1 MSASLALAAAATLA
15 AAALARERRGQ
26 GSRSWGE
33 RGWTSRPTLIG
44 TNWSD
49 RVSARERMRHL
60 MREMKPT
67 EQDLAFQFAEIEPR
81 WLARWLRSYGEG
93 HLVEGAPS
101 AEELARDVESELDPS
116 HALEMLTPKGVTA
129 FNLAATDWAHRR
141 GEKPPSVEFS
151 NPKLLKDVWL
161 IHHSR
166 SGDLAQEGFRFG
178 VPSPSHLAYTG
189 GGHNFAGQEPGYNFA
204 YLPADRDNY
213 GIDRRGHATYGDY
226 VYAFFV
232 PWAIY
237 AWHYGD
243 KEPQVIFWGPSAR
256 NIVEL
261 KEQQVSTE
269 DGLED
274 RWVVSGLD
282 ADGREGR
289 TISAESASD
298 LVDWL
303 EDNWDQYRPVL
314 GQELDRLRRRAQRG
328 WSYEATGQR
337 EFRVPWSDEPRRQT
351 VYTDVYR
358 GPGKGTARHKK
369 GW

>member
-15 AAALARERRGQ
+15 AAALVRERRGQ
-26 GSRSWGE
+26 GSRSWGGRE
-33 RGWTSRPTLIG
+33 RSTLIG

-49 RVSARERMRHL
+49 QASAHQQMRYL

-67 EQDLAFQFAEIEPR
+67 EQELAFQFAEIEPR
-81 WLARWLRSYGEG
+81 WLARWLRSCGEG
-93 HLVEGAPS
+93 HLAEDAPS
-101 AEELARDVESELDPS
+101 AEELAQDVESELEPS
-116 HALEMLTPKGVTA
+116 HALEMLTPKGVEA
-129 FNLAATDWAHRR
+129 FNEAAGRWAERR
-141 GEKPPSVEFS
+141 GEMPPSQMFS
-151 NPKLLKDVWL
+151 DPKLLKDVWL

-166 SGDLAQEGFRFG
+166 SSDLAQEGFRFG
-178 VPSPSHLAYTG
+178 VPGPSHLAYTG
-189 GGHNFAGQEPGYNFA
+189 GGHNYAGQEPGYNFA
-204 YLPADRDNY
+204 YLPGDRDNY
-213 GIDRRGHATYGDY
+213 GVDRRGDAKYGSH

-232 PWAIY
+232 PWAIS

-243 KEPQVIFWGPSAR
+243 EEPQVIFWGPSAR
-256 NIVEL
+256 NIVKLE
-261 KEQQVSTE
+261 EQQVSTE
-269 DGLED
+269 DGLET

-282 ADGREGR
+282 GDGREGR

-303 EDNWDQYRPVL
+303 EANWDQYRPVL

-358 GPGKGTARHKK
+358 GPGKGTARQKK

>member
-1 MSASLALAAAATLA
+1 MSASLALAAAAPLA
-15 AAALARERRGQ
+15 AAALARGRRGE

-33 RGWTSRPTLIG
+33 RGRAPRSTLIG
-44 TNWSD
+44 TTWSD
-49 RVSARERMRHL
+49 GMSARERMQYL

-67 EQDLAFQFAEIEPR
+67 EQDLAFQYAEIEPR

-101 AEELARDVESELDPS
+101 AEELAQDVESELEPS
-116 HALEMLTPKGVTA
+116 HALGMLSPEGVEA
-129 FNLAATDWAHRR
+129 FNEAAGSWAERR
-141 GEKPPSVEFS
+141 GEMPPSQVFS
-151 NPKLLKDVWL
+151 DLKLIRNVWL

-166 SGDLAQEGFRFG
+166 SSDLAEEGFRFG
-178 VPSPSHLAYTG
+178 VPGPSHLAYTG
-189 GGHNFAGQEPGYNFA
+189 GGHNYAGQEPGYNFA
-204 YLPADRDNY
+204 YLPGDRDHY
-213 GIDRRGHATYGDY
+213 GVDRRGDAKYGRH

-232 PWAIY
+232 PWAIS

-243 KEPQVIFWGPSAR
+243 EEPQVIFWGPSAR
-256 NIVEL
+256 NIVEIE
-261 KEQQVSTE
+261 EQQVSTE
-269 DGLED
+269 DGFET

-282 ADGREGR
+282 DDERLGR

-303 EDNWDQYRPVL
+303 EANWDQYRPVL

-337 EFRVPWSDEPRRQT
+337 EFKVPWSDEPRRQT
-351 VYTDVYR
+351 VYSDVYR
-358 GPGKGTARHKK
+358 GPGKGTPRHKK
-369 GW
+369 G